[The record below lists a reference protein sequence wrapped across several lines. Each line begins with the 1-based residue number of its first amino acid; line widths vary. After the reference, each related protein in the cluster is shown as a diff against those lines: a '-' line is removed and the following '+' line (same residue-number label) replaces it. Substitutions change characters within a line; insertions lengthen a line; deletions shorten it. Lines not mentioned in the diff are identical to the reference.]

1 MNYTDKQVAQVDV
14 TLTLTK
20 AILDKIHLGKEEF
33 DNEVKKRNVKIKG
46 ERTKFD
52 EFIGPLDN
60 FPFWFNIVTPR
71 AE

>member
-1 MNYTDKQVAQVDV
+1 MAQADV

-46 ERTKFD
+46 ERAKFN
-52 EFIGPLDN
+52 EFLGMLDN